1 MEFLQTIITEVPF
14 MSYFFF
20 IIIFLGKSSMK
31 ELGFVILA
39 ISINDF
45 VGIQILY
52 FTFYIPFYAPPII
65 TIKV

>member
-14 MSYFFF
+14 MSFFYFLF
-20 IIIFLGKSSMK
+20 FLGKSSMK
-31 ELGFVILA
+31 ELGFVVLA